1 MSDTLSIDPTLKVH
15 FGFERKKN
23 LGNYEH
29 ALASANVS
37 VDLPLES
44 DQAEVVAKLTALAA
58 SVKLAVLTELGIDV
72 SFEADG
78 SVQEKA
84 PEVAV
89 QLSVPDAAAKLN
101 QAFAPAVPQPRT
113 ADPGEREDRSVEG
126 WGKIPAAV
134 VAEFLANPDAFYDNR
149 ATKAPGSKGPD
160 LKRKIDGKGFW
171 IVSKF

>member
-101 QAFAPAVPQPRT
+101 QAFNVPAAAPAAPVST
-113 ADPGEREDRSVEG
+113 EG
-126 WGKIPAAV
+126 WGKIPADV
-134 VAEFLANPDAFYDNR
+134 VAAFNANPSDFYDNR
-149 ATKAPGSKGPD
+149 ATKVPGSKGPD